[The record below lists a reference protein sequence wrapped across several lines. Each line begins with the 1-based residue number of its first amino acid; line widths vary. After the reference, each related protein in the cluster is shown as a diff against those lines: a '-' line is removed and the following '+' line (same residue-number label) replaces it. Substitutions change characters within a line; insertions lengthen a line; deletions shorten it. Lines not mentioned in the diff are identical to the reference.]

1 MFDKVHLIKSI
12 SAVKNYNSSSCSYKY
27 KFFRFLVFFSW
38 SRKFIEKIN
47 FATQD
52 LPNFVLYML
61 KIYID
66 DENIACEA
74 FPPGSRLINGK
85 IVIVEEEIENDR
97 LIPGDKRTAAILLE
111 ISNSISDFIKLTA
124 DYPSKNENGWMPIL
138 DLQVKTVNNKIIHKF
153 YTCCQP
159 FTDA

>member
-1 MFDKVHLIKSI
+1 
-12 SAVKNYNSSSCSYKY
+12 
-27 KFFRFLVFFSW
+27 
-38 SRKFIEKIN
+38 
-47 FATQD
+47 
-52 LPNFVLYML
+52 ML